1 MGFKNN
7 AYATVWS
14 VEPMSDVL
22 TKARISISRKN
33 KQTGT
38 YEDDFSGF
46 VAFIGT
52 TAAKNAASLKERDR
66 IKLGDVECRTHYD
79 KEKKITYYNF
89 NIYSYEMA
97 GDANPT
103 PSNRTKT
110 EEFDPTEIPSLGD
123 GEVDEEEYPF

>member
-33 KQTGT
+33 KQTGN
-38 YEDDFSGF
+38 YEDDFSAF

-52 TAAKNAASLKERDR
+52 TAAKNAAALKERDR
-66 IKLGDVECRTHYD
+66 IKLGEVECRTYYD
-79 KEKKITYYNF
+79 KEKKITYHNF
-89 NIYSYEMA
+89 NVYSFEKA
-97 GDANPT
+97 DESNPT
-103 PSNRTKT
+103 PRNRTDS
-110 EEFDPTEIPSLGD
+110 EEFDPTNIPEVDNGD
-123 GEVDEEEYPF
+123 VDEEEYPF